1 MKNLKEVL
9 AKKPKDEWSSH
20 VTGKRSGSKYSNRRT
35 TKLIWAMRQRK
46 YFRTKKNNLDTDS
59 YVRCL
64 TQQNCKGLKL
74 VSTIFYQIFIFSPN
88 DRPSKTMKND
98 FYFI

>member
-1 MKNLKEVL
+1 
-9 AKKPKDEWSSH
+9 
-20 VTGKRSGSKYSNRRT
+20 
-35 TKLIWAMRQRK
+35 MRQRK

-64 TQQNCKGLKL
+64 TQQNCKGSKL

-88 DRPSKTMKND
+88 DSPSNSMKN